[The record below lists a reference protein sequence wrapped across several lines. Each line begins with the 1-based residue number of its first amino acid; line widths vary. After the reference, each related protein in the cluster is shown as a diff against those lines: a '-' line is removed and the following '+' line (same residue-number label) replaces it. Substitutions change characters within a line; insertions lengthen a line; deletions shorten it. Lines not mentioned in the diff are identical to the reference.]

1 MNRLIE
7 VESQE
12 LANRLLNMRASLDE
26 IKTTQ
31 LISNDSGLKHYQVPE
46 SGEWQSVEVV
56 RGNNPAT
63 NMVDIPITWGGWNA
77 SLNIDC
83 EFEPKNQSFPVVY
96 PFLEVE
102 MNGVVWKIVF
112 MPSLNLEYRATASEY
127 VISTAGGLLV
137 DKTDYSADK
146 LLFKYNISAE
156 ILKFIG
162 GNQVQGGSVMVRMR
176 FRVRSSDTGII
187 RIKARVRG

>member
-7 VESQE
+7 VESQD
-12 LANRLLNMRASLDE
+12 LTNRLLLMRANLDE

-46 SGEWQSVEVV
+46 DGEWQMVEVW
-56 RGNNPAT
+56 RGNNLIG
-63 NMVDIPITWGGWNA
+63 NMVNIPVTWSGWNA
-77 SLNIDC
+77 NLNIDC
-83 EFEPKNQSFPVVY
+83 EFEPKNQAFPVVY

-112 MPSLNLEYRATASEY
+112 MPSLNLEYRATVGGY
-127 VISTAGGLLV
+127 VISTAGGLLI

-156 ILKFIG
+156 VFKFIG
-162 GNQVQGGSVMVRMR
+162 GNQVQGGSVGLKMR
-176 FRVRSSDTGII
+176 FRVRSSDKGTV
-187 RIKARVRG
+187 RIKARITG